1 MINKTLLFK
10 CRQSMRFAKHLR
22 EASDRI
28 RNELLN
34 SNDIKDKT
42 VLDEDWT
49 STNVNPFV
57 GNYLIN

>member
-1 MINKTLLFK
+1 
-10 CRQSMRFAKHLR
+10 MRFAKHLR